1 MVRNGGWSIL
11 FLASAVW
18 ASSGEDISLITAADI
33 AREKPADVME
43 MLRARVGLDVSN
55 SVITMRGVKG
65 IAVFVDGFAS
75 SSTEFSRLRPEQVEQ
90 IEIFDDKGVS
100 HAVRL
105 PVSALRLLVDVLT
118 EIGEGNA
125 VSVIPIHAELTTQ
138 DAADVLNVS
147 RPFLVQ
153 LLERGEIPFHKV
165 GTHRRVRYQDVIA
178 YKERIDAER
187 SKALDALAAQA
198 QALRMGY
205 E

>member
-90 IEIFDDKGVS
+90 IEILRGAASARFGAEAMGGRHCYH
-100 HAVRL
+100 HAW
-105 PVSALRLLVDVLT
+105 
-118 EIGEGNA
+118 
-125 VSVIPIHAELTTQ
+125 
-138 DAADVLNVS
+138 
-147 RPFLVQ
+147 RPP
-153 LLERGEIPFHKV
+153 RA
-165 GTHRRVRYQDVIA
+165 R
-178 YKERIDAER
+178 
-187 SKALDALAAQA
+187 
-198 QALRMGY
+198 
-205 E
+205 